1 MIFINKRFIMEKFL
15 YNLKLI
21 YNKYKV
27 MDSLKSDFNVF
38 DLIINPYD
46 EVHLH
51 SRMIYSIL
59 TERKFQKQFLMSF
72 LNSIDV
78 SLPEDVFFSDFKN
91 ISVEKEKAFSNGRV
105 DLFISFKIKNVSYN
119 VLVEN
124 KLLAGDQ
131 PEQMDRYLSDMNY
144 YPNANNYVCYLT
156 LDGSAPSEYSTKS
169 LDEIKLISYDSNI
182 INWIEDCIKIASREP
197 GVREVLIQYSSLLE
211 RLTGKDVDFVMELK
225 EYLLEDPENFIS
237 ANSMIPALNDAKAE
251 LQLRFWKKLEESLD
265 LMFENLSIID
275 NRKPEKDEVIGKN
288 NPWYSKNIISNYLNN
303 IRAKSYYGIIYSLG
317 QIKNIGEIF
326 FKVEYNRSDSLFFGI
341 RRGISEESDHNLDNC
356 PDLKKKLESNGY
368 KFSPP
373 WWFGYQYIKL
383 NGKYIDF
390 INMDKDLSYVLFDE
404 SKLDSFIKSI
414 TSDIELFIHL
424 IIE

>member
-1 MIFINKRFIMEKFL
+1 MEKFL

-78 SLPEDVFFSDFKN
+78 SLPEDFSFSDFKN

-105 DLFISFKIKNVSYN
+105 DLFISFKIKNIYYN
-119 VLVEN
+119 ILIEN
-124 KLLAGDQ
+124 KLLACDQ
-131 PEQMDRYLSDMNY
+131 PEQINRYLSYMNSF
-144 YPNANNYVCYLT
+144 PNANNYVCYLT
-156 LDGSAPSEYSTKS
+156 LDGSAPSEDSTKRS
-169 LDEIKLISYDSNI
+169 DEIKLISYDSEI
-182 INWIEDCIKIASREP
+182 MNWIEECIKIASREP

-211 RLTGKDVDFVMELK
+211 RLTGKDVDFIMELK
-225 EYLLEDPENFIS
+225 EYLLKDPENFIS

-251 LQLRFWKKLEESLD
+251 LQLRFWTKLEESLD
-265 LMFENLSIID
+265 LMFEKFSNINYKKMNINKELGNLHQFYT
-275 NRKPEKDEVIGKN
+275 K
-288 NPWYSKNIISNYLNN
+288 SKVNSLY
-303 IRAKSYYGIIYSLG
+303 KSRSSGCYGINYSLDAT
-317 QIKNIGEIF
+317 KYIGDVLF
-326 FKVEYNRSDSLFFGI
+326 RVEYNKSDGVFYGL
-341 RRGISEESDHNLDNC
+341 
-356 PDLKKKLESNGY
+356 KKLEEKKLDENPDDY
-368 KFSPP
+368 KIFSEKFRPKEFNTSG
-373 WWFGYQYIKL
+373 WWFVWKYINL
-383 NGKYIDF
+383 NGKRF
-390 INMDKDLSYVLFDE
+390 NFLNMDKDLSYLLFDE
-404 SKLDSFIKSI
+404 SKLDDFIKSI
-414 TSDIELFIHL
+414 TCEIKSFIHL

>member
-1 MIFINKRFIMEKFL
+1 MIYLNKRFIMEKFL

-78 SLPEDVFFSDFKN
+78 SLPEDFSFSDFKN

-105 DLFISFKIKNVSYN
+105 DLFISFKIKNIYYN
-119 VLVEN
+119 VLIEN
-124 KLLAGDQ
+124 KLLACDQ
-131 PEQMDRYLSDMNY
+131 PEQINRYLSYMNSF
-144 YPNANNYVCYLT
+144 PNANNYVCYLT
-156 LDGSAPSEYSTKS
+156 LDGSAPSEDSTKRS
-169 LDEIKLISYDSNI
+169 DEIKLISYDSEI
-182 INWIEDCIKIASREP
+182 MNWIEECIKIASREP

-211 RLTGKDVDFVMELK
+211 RLTGKDVDFIMELK
-225 EYLLEDPENFIS
+225 EYLLKDPENFIS

-251 LQLRFWKKLEESLD
+251 LQLRFWTKLEESLD
-265 LMFENLSIID
+265 LMFEKFSNINYKKMNINKELGNLHQFYT
-275 NRKPEKDEVIGKN
+275 K
-288 NPWYSKNIISNYLNN
+288 SKVNSLY
-303 IRAKSYYGIIYSLG
+303 KSRSSGCYGINYSLDAT
-317 QIKNIGEIF
+317 KYIGDVLF
-326 FKVEYNRSDSLFFGI
+326 RVEYNKSDGVFYGL
-341 RRGISEESDHNLDNC
+341 
-356 PDLKKKLESNGY
+356 KKLEEKKLDENPDDY
-368 KFSPP
+368 KIFSEKFRPKEFNTSG
-373 WWFGYQYIKL
+373 WWFVWKYINL
-383 NGKYIDF
+383 NGKRF
-390 INMDKDLSYVLFDE
+390 NFLNMDKDLSYLLFDE
-404 SKLDSFIKSI
+404 SKLDDFIKSI
-414 TSDIELFIHL
+414 TCEIKSFIHL

>member
-1 MIFINKRFIMEKFL
+1 MEKFL

-27 MDSLKSDFNVF
+27 IDSLKSHFNVF

-78 SLPEDVFFSDFKN
+78 GLPENVAFSDFKN
-91 ISVEKEKAFSNGRV
+91 ISVEREKAFSNGRI
-105 DLFISFKIKNVSYN
+105 DLFISFKIKNISYN

-124 KLLAGDQ
+124 KLLACDQ
-131 PEQMDRYLSDMNY
+131 PKQMDRYSCYMNS
-144 YPNANNYVCYLT
+144 YPNDNNVVCYLT
-156 LDGSAPSEYSTKS
+156 LDGSAPSEDSTKR
-169 LDEIKLISYDSNI
+169 LDKIKLISYDNEI
-182 INWIEDCIKIASREP
+182 MNWIEDCIKISSREP

-211 RLTGKDVDFVMELK
+211 RLTGKDVDFIMELK
-225 EYLLEDPENFIS
+225 ESLLKDPENFII

-265 LMFENLSIID
+265 MMFENFPDI
-275 NRKPEKDEVIGKN
+275 NYKKMNMNKDLGN
-288 NPWYSKNIISNYLNN
+288 LHQFYSESKINALY
-303 IRAKSYYGIIYSLG
+303 KSKSGACYGINYSLD
-317 QIKNIGEIF
+317 ITKYIGDVLF
-326 FKVEYNRSDSLFFGI
+326 RVEYNRSYGVYYGL
-341 RRGISEESDHNLDNC
+341 
-356 PDLKKKLESNGY
+356 KKLEEKNMDENSDEY
-368 KFSPP
+368 KIFSEKFKPKEFKTSP
-373 WWFGYQYIKL
+373 WWFVW
-383 NGKYIDF
+383 KYININGNRLNF
-390 INMDKDLSYVLFDE
+390 LNMDKDLSYVLFDE
-404 SKLDSFIKSI
+404 SKLDDFIKSI
-414 TSDIELFIHL
+414 TIEIESFIHL

>member
-1 MIFINKRFIMEKFL
+1 MEKFL

-78 SLPEDVFFSDFKN
+78 SLPEDFSFSDFKN
-91 ISVEKEKAFSNGRV
+91 ISVEKEKAISNGRV
-105 DLFISFKIKNVSYN
+105 DLFISFKIKNISYN
-119 VLVEN
+119 VLIEN

-131 PEQMDRYLSDMNY
+131 PEQMNKYLSYMNSS
-144 YPNANNYVCYLT
+144 YPNDNNYVCYLT
-156 LDGSAPSEYSTKS
+156 LDGSAPSEDSTKR
-169 LDEIKLISYDSNI
+169 LDEIKLISYDNEI
-182 INWIEDCIKIASREP
+182 MNWIEDCIKIASREP

-211 RLTGKDVDFVMELK
+211 RLTGKDVDFIMELK
-225 EYLLEDPENFIS
+225 EYLLEDPENFII

-251 LQLRFWKKLEESLD
+251 LQFRFWTKLEESLD
-265 LMFENLSIID
+265 LMFENFPNINYKKMNINKDLGHLHQFYTKSEVNDLYKSRSSGCYGINYSLNATKYIGD
-275 NRKPEKDEVIGKN
+275 VLFRVECNKPDGV
-288 NPWYSKNIISNYLNN
+288 
-303 IRAKSYYGIIYSLG
+303 YYGLKKMKEKKIDES
-317 QIKNIGEIF
+317 
-326 FKVEYNRSDSLFFGI
+326 
-341 RRGISEESDHNLDNC
+341 SEE
-356 PDLKKKLESNGY
+356 Y
-368 KFSPP
+368 KIFSEKFKPKEFKTSP
-373 WWFGYQYIKL
+373 WWFVW
-383 NGKYIDF
+383 KYININGNRLNF
-390 INMDKDLSYVLFDE
+390 LNMDKDLSYVLFDE

-414 TSDIELFIHL
+414 TSEIELFINL

>member
-1 MIFINKRFIMEKFL
+1 MEKFL

-78 SLPEDVFFSDFKN
+78 SLPEDFSFSDFKN

-105 DLFISFKIKNVSYN
+105 DLFISFKIKNIYYN
-119 VLVEN
+119 VLIEN
-124 KLLAGDQ
+124 KLLACDQ
-131 PEQMDRYLSDMNY
+131 PEQINRYLSYMNSF
-144 YPNANNYVCYLT
+144 PNANNYVCYLT
-156 LDGSAPSEYSTKS
+156 LDGSAPSEDSTKRS
-169 LDEIKLISYDSNI
+169 DEIKLISYDSEI
-182 INWIEDCIKIASREP
+182 MNWIEECIKIASREP

-211 RLTGKDVDFVMELK
+211 RLTGKDVDFIMELK
-225 EYLLEDPENFIS
+225 EYLLKDPENFIS

-251 LQLRFWKKLEESLD
+251 LQLRFWTKLEESLD
-265 LMFENLSIID
+265 LMFEKFSNINYKKMNINKELGNLHQFYT
-275 NRKPEKDEVIGKN
+275 K
-288 NPWYSKNIISNYLNN
+288 SKVNSLY
-303 IRAKSYYGIIYSLG
+303 KSRSSGCYGINYSLDAT
-317 QIKNIGEIF
+317 KYIGDVLF
-326 FKVEYNRSDSLFFGI
+326 RVEYNKSDGVFYGL
-341 RRGISEESDHNLDNC
+341 
-356 PDLKKKLESNGY
+356 KKLEEKKLDENPDDY
-368 KFSPP
+368 KIFSEKFRPKEFNTSG
-373 WWFGYQYIKL
+373 WWFVWKYINL
-383 NGKYIDF
+383 NGKRF
-390 INMDKDLSYVLFDE
+390 NFLNMDKDLSYLLFDE
-404 SKLDSFIKSI
+404 SKLDDFIKSI
-414 TSDIELFIHL
+414 TCEIKSFIHL